1 MTLFFIL
8 LIALVVYQFT
18 TRKSLSQIYPQF
30 DRRQIRRLTDAP
42 FYVSGWA
49 LLFILV
55 AYALSALTAMI
66 GELFNVDNYIAIFS
80 GGWLG
85 LILQFLRSNGFIG
98 DIQEPMVLLQYKDT
112 ISTIYTITIIF
123 GIICGAALVGYC
135 RELKKAQLNKTAIL
149 TYNYL
154 SMACGLTSFLLI
166 MWGLYEFN
174 NLLNHAVI
182 FHMEEIYLY
191 FTLLS
196 IGTCGATLFLGRR
209 ELKKLFDL
217 PQCESLTWQQVLSKL
232 KINTDKGQK
241 QITEGQIVGIA
252 LCLSLLV
259 TGCVVLS
266 TLPVSAEPEP
276 EQYEAT
282 YSGGG
287 EEYAAP
293 PVKNSEPEG
302 LNQVVDDRESTF
314 VDDTEGENEILD
326 GEPLPSYTK
335 EESDCILLLS
345 QFYTVAHSIIDVNGG
360 FSAYETRR
368 FIEYTAC
375 LIRPLVDLGE
385 DYDIGDGTIKIAEIK
400 PLEGYPNHYIVEYY
414 GDSYGYRIEA
424 TTIVVMK
431 QENGKWKIDNAYR
444 RNDEDGQFYPIIDY
458 SKSPE
463 DYYVCPMCGD
473 C

>member
-42 FYVSGWA
+42 FYVTGWA

-98 DIQEPMVLLQYKDT
+98 DIQEPMVLLQYRDT
-112 ISTIYTITIIF
+112 ISTICSITLF
-123 GIICGAALVGYC
+123 SGIICCAALLGYC

-174 NLLNHAVI
+174 DLLNHAVD

-191 FTLLS
+191 LTLFS
-196 IGTCGATLFLGRR
+196 VGTCGVTLFWGRR
-209 ELKKLFDL
+209 ELKNLFDL

-241 QITEGQIVGIA
+241 QITEGRIVGIA
-252 LCLSLLV
+252 LLLSLLV
-259 TGCVVLS
+259 SSCVILS
-266 TLPVSAEPEP
+266 TLPVSEEQEL
-276 EQYEAT
+276 EQYEPINTEEKGTITHASTSTDSIPVQNDDETCMAILRKYYTASNAQIEEWGGRAT
-282 YSGGG
+282 F
-287 EEYAAP
+287 ETARFM
-293 PVKNSEPEG
+293 
-302 LNQVVDDRESTF
+302 Q
-314 VDDTEGENEILD
+314 
-326 GEPLPSYTK
+326 YTK
-335 EESDCILLLS
+335 YLD
-345 QFYTVAHSIIDVNGG
+345 FV
-360 FSAYETRR
+360 
-368 FIEYTAC
+368 
-375 LIRPLVDLGE
+375 PLTSTQ
-385 DYDIGDGTIKIAEIK
+385 DYDIGDGLVVENIEPYSNLDHAYIVMAN
-400 PLEGYPNHYIVEYY
+400 LEGGFGRAQPTCVI
-414 GDSYGYRIEA
+414 
-424 TTIVVMK
+424 MK
-431 QENGKWKIDNAYR
+431 EEEGTWKIDNISCEPY
-444 RNDEDGQFYPIIDY
+444 EKVFIDY
-458 SKSPE
+458 SKPAS
-463 DYYVCPMCGD
+463 YYNYAFPDCGD
-473 C
+473 GDVINEPENTEDIILPETKEIVY

>member
-30 DRRQIRRLTDAP
+30 DRRQIRRLTDAS
-42 FYVSGWA
+42 FYVTGWA

-55 AYALSALTAMI
+55 AYGLSALTAMI

-98 DIQEPMVLLQYKDT
+98 DIQEPMVLLQYSGT
-112 ISTIYTITIIF
+112 ISTICSITLF
-123 GIICGAALVGYC
+123 SGIICGAALWGYC
-135 RELKKAQLNKTAIL
+135 RELKKVQLNKTAIL

-174 NLLNHAVI
+174 DLLNHAVD

-191 FTLLS
+191 LTLFS
-196 IGTCGATLFLGRR
+196 VGTCGATLFWGRR

-217 PQCESLTWQQVLSKL
+217 PQCESLTWQQVLAKI

-241 QITEGQIVGIA
+241 QITEGQIIGIA
-252 LCLSLLV
+252 VGLSLLV
-259 TGCVVLS
+259 TGCVILG

-282 YSGGG
+282 YS
-287 EEYAAP
+287 EEEIAAP
-293 PVKNSEPEG
+293 PA
-302 LNQVVDDRESTF
+302 
-314 VDDTEGENEILD
+314 
-326 GEPLPSYTK
+326 
-335 EESDCILLLS
+335 EEQSVANHDEEDCIAIL
-345 QFYTVAHSIIDVNGG
+345 QKYYTASNAQIQEWGG
-360 FSAYETRR
+360 KETFETAR
-368 FIEYTAC
+368 FIKYTSC
-375 LIRPLVDLGE
+375 WDSQVLTSNQDFG
-385 DYDIGDGTIKIAEIK
+385 IGDDCLRVGSIV
-400 PLEGYPNHYIVEYY
+400 PNSKLPNSYIV
-414 GDSYGYRIEA
+414 SVSCGYSEEIP
-424 TTIVVMK
+424 TCVVMAIDGG
-431 QENGKWKIDNAYR
+431 QWKIDNIAMPPYNR
-444 RNDEDGQFYPIIDY
+444 ALIDY
-458 SKSPE
+458 SRQAS
-463 DYYVCPMCGD
+463 DYYAYPDCGGD
-473 C
+473 VIEEPETEEIISFHEVGDIVGN